1 MFNEIFNAY
10 RLQRLECSN
19 TNRNQAPQRQWRER
33 TMNLDLGI
41 ESVTKFFDDI
51 AYYGAGWLV
60 EFRDYSRVL
69 VIENDDNEL
78 NFVFPEVAAS

>member
-1 MFNEIFNAY
+1 
-10 RLQRLECSN
+10 
-19 TNRNQAPQRQWRER
+19 
-33 TMNLDLGI
+33 MNLDLGI

-51 AYYGAGWLV
+51 AYYGAGWLG
-60 EFRDYSRVL
+60 EFRDYGRVL